1 MQKKKIIYSALG
13 LILGILVICAYLY
26 IFNNLKGSE
35 NLSHNYDFKI
45 VADSFDTTGID
56 LNSAFIITANED
68 YSASDVKDVLSVSPE
83 IEYDLDKSGY
93 ATYLL
98 KPKDNLLGNSIYN
111 ISVKSGEDI
120 KSWAFQTKSEF
131 KITSTIPI
139 NDSICMNL
147 NSGIQIDFSKKV
159 DNISNFFEISPK
171 IEGTFKYV
179 GKTATFV
186 PNKPLT
192 DGETYTVILKAG
204 LQSIDGDKLKEDYTF
219 SFKAEAY
226 QFESGKLFLR
236 SEKENFST
244 ADTQVISF
252 AYGQKDFKGEFFD
265 VNIYNLKTHENYLN
279 LLKAEEI
286 DVTGYE
292 VIKSFKDHLIYDTN
306 SYRAYIKLPENLP
319 VGWYVAE
326 VTNTE
331 NNINL
336 KQLIQVSDIA
346 IYLQGVKGNALIWCN
361 DIQTGDILAN
371 TDVRIGDKP
380 LKTNENG
387 VVLFKADGK
396 NEIVVS
402 LDDGRRFAEYIDFT
416 TDFENAKYNIYVYTD
431 RESYKPTDTINYWGI
446 IVAKDAKEKLPKTI
460 ELYFGEQ
467 LVGENITV
475 NSSGIFTGSFD
486 IENQISMYNEI
497 YVGIGDAHYY
507 AKGII
512 IEDYIKP
519 SYILDFEFDKEY
531 YRRNDIAEIDIS
543 GSYFDSNPASNLE
556 LNLRIGNDTEAVKL
570 DEMGNETIKYALNNI
585 NRQIWEPAYIY
596 AYLQTSGADEDASTG
611 KNFIYCPTDYAL
623 ETEVIDNELIIKS
636 SLIDFSQV
644 VTASHYTERL
654 IGEACGGVSGKV
666 NVYRTDYIKTATGT
680 YYDFI
685 NKTNKTKYSYST
697 KKTLVDTFDFIT
709 NSTGVAA
716 IPIDYEVTED
726 CYYSFEMIYNMPDG
740 FEGKMSGSLSK
751 NIYPNSDTYYYFE
764 PAKSSL
770 KTNEEVLVKITG
782 SNGFENKGRVLYSAI
797 NEEIQEVALT
807 KNTEFKFKFNEK
819 YIPNILLVGVYFDGT
834 DYYTIDQRYLYYS
847 YSERELDILI
857 TTDKESY
864 APGDTVKVN
873 VEAKDKNGNP
883 AKTNMVISVVD
894 EAAFAINDQYP
905 DPLPELYS
913 SNWYYPM
920 TYISTNVLNEDFIGG
935 EGGGGG
941 DAGTFRD
948 YFKDTAAF
956 LTIKTGSNG
965 KTNAS
970 FKLPDNTTSWRITV
984 VGITD
989 NLRAGYKTYNVI
1001 STLPF
1006 YTNIVM
1012 NEKYNIGDDITFS
1025 LKSTGENLPL
1035 LSSSIKY
1042 EVKLI
1047 KDEEVIN
1054 TEKVYQLP
1062 FKSVNVNMGK
1072 ALIAG
1077 DYKVEVKSECGV
1089 YKDTFVKEFSVENS
1103 LHEINIVKDIDF
1115 TTGVNVD
1122 AVKYPVRLMFYDVD
1136 NKLYY
1141 DVIDK
1146 ILSTSLGM
1154 TNEQQIAR
1162 NEVSKKLEYIKEV
1175 TIRNL
1180 QDYDGGVKL
1189 LNYSGSDAMLTAK
1202 ICAIMPE
1209 YIDTFAA
1216 KRYLNYILESEQTS
1230 FEQKTAAYFG
1240 LAALKEPVLNDI
1252 KYLLANSSEFSI
1264 QEKLNLITGLAYI
1277 GDYEGATKYYTEL
1290 IKPRI
1295 SKTEEDAY
1303 IYSYDKYESYSTT
1316 SFLTVLLAKLKHED
1330 LSLVANYVVKTES
1343 KEYTPALDLIEFIRN
1358 YNPKTESEGLLR
1370 YAIDGKEEIVNF
1382 NEKNNFVLTLAE
1394 RELKKFEILESNK
1407 IAGKVMYVGTLN
1419 EAADLYA
1426 NEIKIEKII
1435 SGGSG
1440 IGDIRTVTI
1449 KVKTPSNLAKEEHLV
1464 VNDIVPSG
1472 MRFVGTE
1479 NWHFKDAQKVR
1490 FIISNYDKKS
1500 EYVIRYSV
1508 RNVLKGEYAV
1518 ESAVVVNPKTNEIGF
1533 TEQDTIAIE

>member
-1 MQKKKIIYSALG
+1 L
-13 LILGILVICAYLY
+13 
-26 IFNNLKGSE
+26 
-35 NLSHNYDFKI
+35 
-45 VADSFDTTGID
+45 
-56 LNSAFIITANED
+56 
-68 YSASDVKDVLSVSPE
+68 
-83 IEYDLDKSGY
+83 
-93 ATYLL
+93 
-98 KPKDNLLGNSIYN
+98 
-111 ISVKSGEDI
+111 
-120 KSWAFQTKSEF
+120 
-131 KITSTIPI
+131 
-139 NDSICMNL
+139 
-147 NSGIQIDFSKKV
+147 
-159 DNISNFFEISPK
+159 
-171 IEGTFKYV
+171 
-179 GKTATFV
+179 
-186 PNKPLT
+186 
-192 DGETYTVILKAG
+192 
-204 LQSIDGDKLKEDYTF
+204 
-219 SFKAEAY
+219 FKAE
-226 QFESGKLFLR
+226 
-236 SEKENFST
+236 
-244 ADTQVISF
+244 
-252 AYGQKDFKGEFFD
+252 
-265 VNIYNLKTHENYLN
+265 
-279 LLKAEEI
+279 
-286 DVTGYE
+286 
-292 VIKSFKDHLIYDTN
+292 
-306 SYRAYIKLPENLP
+306 
-319 VGWYVAE
+319 
-326 VTNTE
+326 
-331 NNINL
+331 
-336 KQLIQVSDIA
+336 
-346 IYLQGVKGNALIWCN
+346 
-361 DIQTGDILAN
+361 
-371 TDVRIGDKP
+371 
-380 LKTNENG
+380 
-387 VVLFKADGK
+387 GK
-396 NEIVVS
+396 NEVVVS
-402 LDDGRRFAEYIDFT
+402 LEDGRRFAEYIDFT
-416 TDFENAKYNIYVYTD
+416 TNFENAKYNIYVYTD

-446 IVAKDAKEKLPKTI
+446 IVAKDAKEKLPKDI

-467 LVGENITV
+467 LIGENITV

-497 YVGIGDAHYY
+497 YVGIGEARYY

-519 SYILDFEFDKEY
+519 SYILDFDFDKEY
-531 YRRNDIAEIDIS
+531 YRRNDIASIDIIA
-543 GSYFDSNPASNLE
+543 SYFDSNPASNLD

-570 DEMGNETIKYALNNI
+570 DEMGKETIKYALNNI

-596 AYLQTSGADEDASTG
+596 AYLQTSGADEDAGVG
-611 KNFIYCPTDYAL
+611 KSFIYCPTDYAL
-623 ETEVIDNELIIKS
+623 ETEVVNNELIIKS

-654 IGEACGGVSGKV
+654 IGEACGDVYGNVSI
-666 NVYRTDYIKTATGT
+666 YRTDYIKTEAGT

-685 NKTNKTKYSYST
+685 NKTNKTKYNYST
-697 KKTLVDTFDFIT
+697 KKTLVDTFDFTT

-716 IPIDYEVTED
+716 IPVNYEKTED
-726 CYYSFEMIYNMPDG
+726 CYYSFEMNYNMPDG
-740 FEGKMSGSLSK
+740 FEGKMSGSLST

-764 PAKSSL
+764 ADKSSL
-770 KTNEEVLVKITG
+770 RTNEETFVKITG
-782 SNGFENKGRVLYSAI
+782 SNGFENNGRVLYSAI
-797 NEEIQEVALT
+797 NNEIQEVALT

-834 DYYTIDQRYLYYS
+834 DFYTINQRYFYYD
-847 YSERELDILI
+847 YGERDLDITI

-894 EAAFAINDQYP
+894 EAAFAINEQYP

-913 SNWYYPM
+913 WNWYYPM
-920 TYISTNVLNEDFIGG
+920 TYISTNVLNEEFIGG

-941 DAGTFRD
+941 DDGTFRD

-1025 LKSTGENLPL
+1025 LKSAGENLPL

-1047 KDEEVIN
+1047 KGEEVVN
-1054 TEKVYQLP
+1054 TEKAYQLP

-1115 TTGVNVD
+1115 TTGVNVE
-1122 AVKYPVRLMFYDVD
+1122 AVKYPVSLMFYDVD

-1146 ILSTSLGM
+1146 ILSTSLGT
-1154 TNEQQIAR
+1154 TNDQQIAR
-1162 NEVSKKLEYIKEV
+1162 NEVAKKLEYIKET
-1175 TIRNL
+1175 TIRDL

-1209 YIDTFAA
+1209 YIDTNAA
-1216 KRYLNYILESEQTS
+1216 KRYLNYVLESEQTS

-1252 KYLLANSSEFSI
+1252 KYLLANSSDFSI

-1277 GDYEGATKYYTEL
+1277 GDFEGATKYYAEL

-1295 SKTEEDAY
+1295 SKTEEDAF

-1330 LSLVANYVVKTES
+1330 LSLVTNYVVKTES
-1343 KEYTPALDLIEFIRN
+1343 KEYTPALDLTEYLRN
-1358 YNPKTESEGLLR
+1358 YNPKTESVGVLR
-1370 YAIDGKEEIVNF
+1370 YAIDGEETTVTF
-1382 NEKNNFVLTLAE
+1382 NEKDNFVLTLTE

-1407 IAGKVMYVGTLN
+1407 IVGKAMYVGTMN
-1419 EAADLYA
+1419 EATDLYA
-1426 NEIKIEKII
+1426 NEIKIEKTI
-1435 SGGSG
+1435 SGGSK
-1440 IGDIRTVTI
+1440 IGDVRTVTI
-1449 KVKTPSNLAKEEHLV
+1449 KVKTPKNLEKEDNLV

-1479 NWHFKDAQKVR
+1479 NWHFSDAQKVR

-1500 EYVIRYSV
+1500 EYTIRYSV
-1508 RNVLKGEYAV
+1508 RNVLAGEYAV

-1533 TEQDTIAIE
+1533 TEEDKIEISE